1 VRSIK
6 QGGVVSFLITV
17 VIGCS
22 AHNVKP
28 AAKPSSREAESPTV
42 DSIRE
47 FFNAV
52 HLDETISELLDL
64 ERPAI
69 DAKLQGMRPKG
80 HLSPAQ
86 EQAIDEL
93 TEKVR
98 VVLDDELSV
107 DRVRQ
112 ILTAVLQNSF
122 SQQDIDALTA
132 FYRSKSGKIVVAEF
146 PSAIRAYVKQK
157 NATGSD
163 PMLRGPLPSAFGI
176 LFKPW
181 ENRDFA
187 GVFSSD
193 IELDIRDRLPA
204 ATRKFD
210 EETEQL
216 LEEIQTRLRQLALEY
231 RAKIKAAGT

>member
-1 VRSIK
+1 MRSIL
-6 QGGVVSFLITV
+6 QGGVVSFLVTM

-28 AAKPSSREAESPTV
+28 AVPSSREPESPTV
-42 DSIRE
+42 GSIRE

-80 HLSPAQ
+80 HFSPLQ

-93 TEKVR
+93 TEKVHL
-98 VVLDDELSV
+98 VLDDELSV
-107 DRVRQ
+107 DRVTQ
-112 ILTAVLQNSF
+112 ILMAVLQDSF
-122 SQQDIDALTA
+122 SQEDIDALTA
-132 FYRSKSGKIVVAEF
+132 FYRSKAGKTIVAEF
-146 PSAIRAYVKQK
+146 PSAIRTHVKQK
-157 NATGSD
+157 NTTGND

-187 GVFSSD
+187 GVFSSAIGD
-193 IELDIRDRLPA
+193 DIRARLPA

-210 EETEQL
+210 EEAEQL
-216 LEEIQTRLRQLALEY
+216 IEEIQTRLRQLAVEY
-231 RAKIKAAGT
+231 RTKIEAAGT